1 MDRESSKGISLGKGR
16 QDRHLQLIRRQV
28 FDVNLREHGVL
39 RIRRLLS
46 DGLDP
51 SVKKRLGT
59 SDLPT
64 IAAQIIGSVG
74 VRQAEIAKQDIKLN

>member
-1 MDRESSKGISLGKGR
+1 VISLGKGR

-28 FDVNLREHGVL
+28 FVVNLREHGVL
-39 RIRRLLS
+39 RIHRLLL
-46 DGLDP
+46 DGLGVEE
-51 SVKKRLGT
+51 SLGT

-74 VRQAEIAKQDIKLN
+74 VKQAEIAKQDIKLN